1 MPERP
6 YLEVGQRL
14 ESIRLEAR
22 QTKRAFA
29 TSLDLNDVTY
39 GRYESGQ
46 RLDIDVICQISELHG
61 ISLDW
66 LLMGLEPK
74 QKPAHQHGDSDVTCA
89 EDVMPYLRQLNKEEM
104 LRAIQLLVGHLLALK
119 ET

>member
-1 MPERP
+1 MPDRP
-6 YLEVGQRL
+6 YLDVGQRL

-29 TSLDLNDVTY
+29 KSLDLNDVTY

-46 RLDIDVICQISELHG
+46 RLDIDVICNISKLHG
-61 ISLDW
+61 VSLDW
-66 LLMGLEPK
+66 LLLGLEPK
-74 QKPAHQHGDSDVTCA
+74 QRPAHQNRDGEVSCA

-104 LRAIQLLVGHLLALK
+104 LRVIQLLVVQILK
-119 ET
+119 QTGD